1 MKTNKWKD
9 IFWCVLAG
17 FCLGGGLAGLDL
29 KAGFWRG
36 WLAYGLLFSLGSV
49 MLLFAWRWAG
59 SRKWLGLLL
68 LLTFFLRLGL
78 GVGLSKG
85 LPISGYDTEVQRA
98 GYNSVDAYHR
108 DLQSWDLA
116 DSDRPLMFAFDKTYA
131 IDQYGGLE
139 FLSALVYRT
148 LSPDGHRPWLV
159 IGMAALVASLGVV
172 FFWKAAGTAWN
183 EKLASLAVWI
193 FALTPESLWW
203 GSSQMRE
210 PFLISFIS
218 MGLWGVVKW
227 QADQDRKSLGWA
239 LGGVVGLLLFSPGVA
254 IYMTIILVGWVWLRS
269 RADHIPW
276 RTLAIASGVLVIAA
290 LLLWVGLSR
299 GALQGAPL
307 VETITNWFKYSVK
320 WDIYQLENESGVIQ
334 HLFSD
339 HLDPRLKLPFI
350 FGYGLAQPVLPAV
363 LFDPAPGIWKT
374 IGILRS
380 LGWYLYLPF
389 LIFNLVAILKI
400 PSRNERTAWIWLFI
414 TTWIWIAVSALRA
427 GGDQWDNPRYRLIF
441 LVFQALLVAKAW
453 LAYQETHHPMLIR
466 IGLIEL
472 VFLLFFTDWY
482 AFRYFR
488 FIPRFSF
495 TTTIGLIVL
504 AAILILS
511 IGFIVDKVKNA
522 RKIN

>member
-1 MKTNKWKD
+1 
-9 IFWCVLAG
+9 
-17 FCLGGGLAGLDL
+17 
-29 KAGFWRG
+29 
-36 WLAYGLLFSLGSV
+36 
-49 MLLFAWRWAG
+49 
-59 SRKWLGLLL
+59 
-68 LLTFFLRLGL
+68 
-78 GVGLSKG
+78 
-85 LPISGYDTEVQRA
+85 
-98 GYNSVDAYHR
+98 
-108 DLQSWDLA
+108 
-116 DSDRPLMFAFDKTYA
+116 
-131 IDQYGGLE
+131 
-139 FLSALVYRT
+139 
-148 LSPDGHRPWLV
+148 
-159 IGMAALVASLGVV
+159 
-172 FFWKAAGTAWN
+172 
-183 EKLASLAVWI
+183 
-193 FALTPESLWW
+193 
-203 GSSQMRE
+203 
-210 PFLISFIS
+210 